1 MHEMS
6 IAISVI
12 DAVRTE
18 AAKHPGSRP
27 SKVGLRVGELAAI
40 DASSLEFCFEA
51 LLRGTDLEQLRL
63 AIESRPRRHRC
74 LGCTTEFEI
83 KHYEFHC
90 PHCGE
95 LRSEYVSGDELEI
108 AYLEMEEHEPS
119 PA

>member
-1 MHEMS
+1 M
-6 IAISVI
+6 SVI

-18 AAKHPGSRP
+18 TARHPGSRL
-27 SKVGLRVGELAAI
+27 SKVGLRIGELAAI

-51 LLRGTDLEQLRL
+51 LLRGTDLEHLKL
-63 AIESRPRRHRC
+63 AIETRPRRHRC
-74 LGCTTEFEI
+74 LNCTNEFEV
-83 KHYEFHC
+83 KDYEFHC

-95 LRSEYVSGDELEI
+95 SRSECVSGDELDI